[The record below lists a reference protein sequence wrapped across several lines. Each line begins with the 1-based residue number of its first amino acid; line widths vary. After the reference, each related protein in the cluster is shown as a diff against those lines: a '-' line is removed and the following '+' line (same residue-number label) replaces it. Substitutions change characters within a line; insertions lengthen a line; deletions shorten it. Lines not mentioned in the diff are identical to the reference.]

1 MLAWPARRF
10 SPGSVRL
17 LPSNLQV
24 HYRQWQART
33 FTKGNEKATAIEQ
46 GLEMDVGVAS
56 SQRGRIAWVV
66 QGEAIYAC
74 TVYKMGEVAFIK
86 TPYCLP
92 EDKYSPEKK

>member
-1 MLAWPARRF
+1 MKRP
-10 SPGSVRL
+10 PL
-17 LPSNLQV
+17 LN
-24 HYRQWQART
+24 R
-33 FTKGNEKATAIEQ
+33 

>member
-1 MLAWPARRF
+1 
-10 SPGSVRL
+10 
-17 LPSNLQV
+17 
-24 HYRQWQART
+24 
-33 FTKGNEKATAIEQ
+33 
-46 GLEMDVGVAS
+46 MDVGVAS

-86 TPYCLP
+86 IPYCLP